1 MFAIGEASQ
10 RSGVGIEA
18 IRYYERE
25 GIVPKPERAANNRRQ
40 YTLKDVGRLRFLK
53 QCRDL
58 GFSLSDAKAL
68 LDLSDQRQTDCQEA
82 SLIAETHRTSVR
94 KKIEELKRLDA
105 ALGELTSNCSKG
117 NVGCPMLAKL
127 QEA

>member
-1 MFAIGEASQ
+1 MFAIGEASK

-25 GIVPKPERAANNRRQ
+25 GFVPKPERAANNRRL
-40 YTLKDVGRLRFLK
+40 YTPEDVGRLRFLK

-68 LDLSDQRQTDCQEA
+68 LDLSDQRHTDCQKV
-82 SLIAETHRTSVR
+82 SQIAETHRTGVW

-105 ALGELTSNCSKG
+105 ALGELTANCTEG

-127 QEA
+127 REA